1 MTDAACLPFH
11 SFHRVS
17 ARAREPIWPSKQSL
31 TLGICGQHVWTP
43 SFPGV
48 TLRTVGPDAC
58 CVHAARKSERLSASK
73 ARESGGAERKTAVAR
88 PARQAFFERTLQ
100 RDRVES
106 MKMVT
111 SGVSRT
117 LQKRPA
123 TATGQSR
130 DHASLCLHKPFRTS
144 AEGFDSAKERR
155 ALSRRHHHGGHVP
168 MQFGVWEFCD
178 PSPEALEAFRFVSG
192 MQKATEPANTRMP
205 AAPTSDLMDRAP
217 SQCDQ
222 QSCSPP
228 LIKTDPDASA
238 SAWTVWHKEALSG
251 STPLST
257 WPATTAA
264 SNLTNRGR
272 SYAASV
278 QKRSRFPSS
287 RPKPTAAEG
296 DGTRHSSDDT
306 FRKISDWQQLCEG
319 AMKGW
324 SPVASPVWHGNIGPT
339 AQDML
344 IIRPA
349 SASQQRDLHSAVPPR
364 SSEFCEASSARMLN
378 LGGMAYC
385 PQRPKSALAG
395 CRQRSV
401 EMTLHGKTPPISSGH
416 ENQRRPNTARRRGTE
431 NVSGQPVIDGRKIV
445 IDMSGGN
452 GGEILMQVDD
462 PEGGRGEILR
472 STSVSGS
479 HSADDDISL
488 QTTTESATPDGQS
501 VSERVPADGRSF
513 HACGGGP
520 GQPR

>member
-1 MTDAACLPFH
+1 M
-11 SFHRVS
+11 
-17 ARAREPIWPSKQSL
+17 
-31 TLGICGQHVWTP
+31 
-43 SFPGV
+43 
-48 TLRTVGPDAC
+48 GPDAC

-385 PQRPKSALAG
+385 PQRPKSALAW

-501 VSERVPADGRSF
+501 VGERVPADGRSF